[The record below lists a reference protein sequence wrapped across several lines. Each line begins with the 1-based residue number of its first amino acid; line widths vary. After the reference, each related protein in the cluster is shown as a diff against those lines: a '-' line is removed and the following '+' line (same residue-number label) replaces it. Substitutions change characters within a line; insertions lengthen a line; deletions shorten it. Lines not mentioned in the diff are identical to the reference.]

1 MSPSPVYPCTKDF
14 PSPAPLVFTP
24 LKALVAV
31 NSPLPEKPT
40 VGSCLNCDAEMTPD
54 HQCETLDSESNW
66 EGVEIEQDLVTKTVN
81 CDEVAS
87 IATTGQGLVLKT
99 DLPKTPGRIL
109 NLKKFCETCEGLVP
123 IRHKCIS

>member
-1 MSPSPVYPCTKDF
+1 MEPC
-14 PSPAPLVFTP
+14 
-24 LKALVAV
+24 
-31 NSPLPEKPT
+31 
-40 VGSCLNCDAEMTPD
+40 
-54 HQCETLDSESNW
+54 HQCDDVPLASSSVATDSDYGQS
-66 EGVEIEQDLVTKTVN
+66 KTVN